1 MITEYITVSELSL
14 KIKYT
19 EQSIYN
25 LINKNIF
32 IKGVHYYKPTPKKIL
47 FKWNSIINW
56 IEGNVSMNDEINSE
70 SPLLESNIRIC
81 STKRNTE
88 FNEPISLITI

>member
-1 MITEYITVSELSL
+1 MTTEYLTVLELSA

-32 IKGVHYYKPTPKKIL
+32 IQGVHYYKPTPKKIL
-47 FKWNSIINW
+47 FKWGSIINW
-56 IEGNVSMNDEINSE
+56 IEGNESMSE
-70 SPLLESNIRIC
+70 YDFASTLLESNTRTD
-81 STKRNTE
+81 SAKKSAKK
-88 FNEPISLITI
+88 NEPISSICI